1 VLHEGSFVG
10 SEAQSA
16 HPNRPP
22 WLWLPVLGL
31 VALLVSVM
39 IANNARSRVSQNDRE
54 FRSAQEVRLHE
65 IETHI
70 DDYFGK
76 AIQLVETG
84 AQTLAPVS
92 DDPAHVR
99 QLVEELFRSRSTP
112 QIFGV
117 GVYYAPQAFAKAFP
131 DGLFSIYYAA
141 PGGKVTAYL
150 HDPTAVPPYTSYD
163 WFKRAVKTPGRPRF
177 AGPYWEGGH
186 SYISTVRAL
195 QRNGKTVG
203 VMAVD
208 ALTQTFRDE
217 NMARLLRPGDIAWIE
232 SSVSRHTVL
241 VTTAPLPA
249 DGDWIGN
256 EILLRYTQA
265 HIHIWSNAAGLRA
278 ANQRIVT
285 GSLVLALAIWFFTG
299 VLGASL
305 IQISRSRQ
313 RAYALELE
321 RTRLENEIAV
331 GKRVESELRKAA
343 FTDELSGLPNRA
355 AFMESASE
363 AIARSKSGVR
373 YGVFF
378 IDLDRFNMINET
390 LGHPF
395 GDELLK
401 SIAAR
406 LHDQLAPR
414 GSVSRLGGDEFLVLA
429 PVDDSE
435 LATLAQRIL
444 EIVHEPMLLGG
455 RLLYSGAS
463 IGVVAVD
470 PQYQRPEELL
480 RDADI
485 AMYEAKSRGRGCYAV
500 FDTAMRTRV
509 AAESDLEN
517 DLRRAIERHEFIPYY
532 QPIFDV
538 RSDAVSG
545 FEALARWRRPGSGVV
560 GAAEFIG
567 YAERRGLV
575 DAIDTSL
582 MEDVCRDGA
591 AIFEAFPNATVS
603 VNVSA
608 VHLTVPDFAA
618 NIDSAMR
625 AYSMRPE
632 HLKLE
637 ITETA
642 IMRNPDQARETLR
655 LLQGSGIKIVLD
667 DFGAGHSSLAYLH
680 RLPIEGVKI
689 DQSFIAPLATDQ
701 SAVAIVRSIVALAKT
716 LDLYTVAEG
725 VETAEH
731 LEIVRQLGVDHAQG
745 FFFSAAVPLG
755 SVVSS
760 TARTTV

>member
-1 VLHEGSFVG
+1 MG
-10 SEAQSA
+10 SEARGA
-16 HPNRPP
+16 HPYRPP
-22 WLWLPVLGL
+22 FFWLPVLGL
-31 VALLVSVM
+31 AALLITVLIV
-39 IANNARSRVSQNDRE
+39 NNARTRILQNDRE
-54 FRSAQEVRLHE
+54 FRSAQEVRLRE
-65 IETHI
+65 IETQV

-76 AIQLVETG
+76 AIQLAQTG
-84 AQTLAPVS
+84 AQTLGDLD
-92 DDPAHVR
+92 DDPARVR
-99 QLVEELFRSRSTP
+99 LLVEELFRSRSTR

-117 GVYYAPQAFAKAFP
+117 GVYYGSGVFATSDP
-131 DGLFSIYYAA
+131 DGLFSVYDSAS
-141 PGGKVTAYL
+141 PGGRI
-150 HDPTAVPPYTSYD
+150 AVHYQNPNVVPRYTSYA
-163 WFKRAVKTPGRPRF
+163 WYTWAIQHPGATQF
-177 AGPYWEGGH
+177 VGPYWESGEDF
-186 SYISTVRAL
+186 ISTVKAL
-195 QRNGKTVG
+195 SRNGKPVG

-208 ALTQTFRDE
+208 TLTQTFRRE
-217 NMARLLRPGDIAWIE
+217 NMMRLLGPGDVAWIA
-232 SSVSRHTVL
+232 SKGAHGSVL
-241 VTTAPLPA
+241 VATQPPPA
-249 DGDWIGN
+249 QGDWIDAV
-256 EILLRYTQA
+256 IPLRYTHA
-265 HIHIWSNAAGLRA
+265 RIHLSRNAAALHALNARL
-278 ANQRIVT
+278 IT
-285 GSLVLALAIWFFTG
+285 GSIALAVAIWFFAGILAMST
-299 VLGASL
+299 
-305 IQISRSRQ
+305 IQIWRSRQ
-313 RAYALELE
+313 RAQTLELE

-343 FTDELSGLPNRA
+343 YTDGLSGLPNRA

-363 AIARSKSGVR
+363 AIARAKSGVR

-378 IDLDRFNMINET
+378 IDLDRFNMINDT

-435 LATLAQRIL
+435 LAAFAQRIL

-470 PQYQRPEELL
+470 PQYQRPEDLL

-485 AMYEAKSRGRGCYAV
+485 AMYEAKNRGRGCYAV
-500 FDTAMRTRV
+500 FDTAMRTRI

-517 DLRRAIERHEFIPYY
+517 DLRRAIERHEFVPYY
-532 QPIFDV
+532 QPIYDV
-538 RSDAVSG
+538 RNDTVVG

-575 DAIDTSL
+575 DAIDTAV

-591 AIFEAFPNATVS
+591 TIFEAFAGTTVA

-608 VHLTVPDFAA
+608 VHLTVPEFAA
-618 NIDSAMR
+618 SIDSALR
-625 AYSMRPE
+625 AYALRPDQ
-632 HLKLE
+632 LKLE

-642 IMRNPDQARETLR
+642 IMRNPDQARATLR
-655 LLQGSGIKIVLD
+655 LLQGNGVTIVLD

-716 LDLYTVAEG
+716 FDLYTVAEG
-725 VETAEH
+725 VETAEQ
-731 LEIVRQLGVDHAQG
+731 LEVVRQIGVDHAQG
-745 FFFSAAVPLG
+745 FFFSPALPLG
-755 SVVSS
+755 SVLTSA
-760 TARTTV
+760 ARTTVL

>member
-1 VLHEGSFVG
+1 MGNK
-10 SEAQSA
+10 AQGA
-16 HPNRPP
+16 PPYRPP
-22 WLWLPVLGL
+22 WFWLPIFAL
-31 VALLVSVM
+31 VALLLTLLIV
-39 IANNARSRVSQNDRE
+39 NNARTRILQNDRE
-54 FRSAQEVRLHE
+54 FSARQEVRLHE

-76 AIQLVETG
+76 AIQLVQTG
-84 AQTLAPVS
+84 AQTLADVN
-92 DDPAHVR
+92 DDPARAQH
-99 QLVEELFRSRSTP
+99 LVEELFRSRSTS
-112 QIFGV
+112 QIYGV
-117 GVYYAPQAFAKAFP
+117 GVYYAPKMFTTTNP

-141 PGGKVTAYL
+141 PGGKVTKYV
-150 HDPTAVPPYTSYD
+150 HDVNAVPPYTSYP
-163 WFKRAVKTPGRPRF
+163 WFKRAVETPNELRYY
-177 AGPYWEGGH
+177 GPYWEGH
-186 SYISTVRAL
+186 QDYISTVRAL
-195 QRNGKTVG
+195 RYNGKTVG

-208 ALTQTFRDE
+208 TLTEQFRTE
-217 NMARLLRPGDIAWIE
+217 NMTKLLDPGDIAYIE
-232 SSVSRHTVL
+232 SSHRGMVL
-241 VTTAPLPA
+241 LATAPPPTE
-249 DGDWIGN
+249 GDWVQAFIP
-256 EILLRYTQA
+256 LRYTQA
-265 HIHIWSNAAGLRA
+265 RIHLASNAAALHATNARL
-278 ANQRIVT
+278 IT
-285 GSLVLALAIWFFTG
+285 GSIALAVAIWFFVG
-299 VLGASL
+299 ILGMSS
-305 IQISRSRQ
+305 IQIWRSRQ
-313 RAYALELE
+313 RAYGLEKE

-331 GKRVESELRKAA
+331 GKRVEAELRKAA
-343 FTDELSGLPNRA
+343 YTDGLSGLPNRA
-355 AFMESASE
+355 AFLESASE
-363 AIARSKSGVR
+363 AIAHAKSGVR
-373 YGVFF
+373 YAVFF
-378 IDLDRFNMINET
+378 IDLDRFNMINDT

-406 LHDQLAPR
+406 LHDHLAPR

-435 LATLAQRIL
+435 LAAFAQRIL

-470 PQYQRPEELL
+470 PEYQRPEDLL

-485 AMYEAKSRGRGCYAV
+485 AMYEAKNRGRGCYAV

-517 DLRRAIERHEFIPYY
+517 DLRRAIERHEFVPYY
-532 QPIFDV
+532 QPIYDV
-538 RSDAVSG
+538 RSEAVVG

-575 DAIDTSL
+575 DAIDTSV
-582 MEDVCRDGA
+582 MEDVCRDSA
-591 AIFEAFPNATVS
+591 AMFEAFPSASVA

-618 NIDSAMR
+618 SVDSALR

-632 HLKLE
+632 QLKLE

-642 IMRNPDQARETLR
+642 IMRNPDQARATLR
-655 LLQGSGIKIVLD
+655 LLQGNGVTIVLD

-680 RLPIEGVKI
+680 RLPIAGVKI
-689 DQSFIAPLATDQ
+689 DQSFVAPLTTDQ

-725 VETAEH
+725 VETPEQ
-731 LEIVRQLGVDHAQG
+731 LEIVRQIGVDQAQG
-745 FFFSAAVPLG
+745 FFFSPPVALG
-755 SVVSS
+755 SIVTSA
-760 TARTTV
+760 ARTSA

>member
-1 VLHEGSFVG
+1 MG
-10 SEAQSA
+10 SEAQGA
-16 HPNRPP
+16 HEYRPP
-22 WLWLPVLGL
+22 WFWLLVLGI
-31 VALLVSVM
+31 VALLLTVL
-39 IANNARSRVSQNDRE
+39 IANNARSRVQQNDRE
-54 FRSAQEVRLHE
+54 FRASQDVRLHE

-84 AQTLAPVS
+84 AQTLAPVV
-92 DDPAHVR
+92 DDPARVR
-99 QLVEELFRSRSTP
+99 GLVDALFRSRSTT
-112 QIFGV
+112 QIYGV
-117 GVYYAPQAFAKAFP
+117 GVYYAPRTFATTNS
-131 DGLFSIYYAA
+131 DGLFSIYNSAG
-141 PGGKVTAYL
+141 PGGEMVLHL
-150 HDPTAVPPYTSYD
+150 HDVNLVPSYTSYE
-163 WFKRAVKTPGRPRF
+163 WFRRAVAFPNEPRF
-177 AGPYWEGGH
+177 SGPYWEGGKD
-186 SYISTVRAL
+186 YISTVRAL
-195 QRNGKTVG
+195 RRDGKTVG

-208 ALTQTFRDE
+208 TLTENFRRE
-217 NMARLLRPGDIAWIE
+217 NMTRLLDPGDLAFIE
-232 SSVSRHTVL
+232 SSAGHGTVL
-241 VTTAPLPA
+241 LSTRAIPKG
-249 DGDWIGN
+249 GDWLGDVIS
-256 EILLRYTQA
+256 LRYTGA
-265 HIHIWSNAAGLRA
+265 FIHLWSNAAPLHA
-278 ANQRIVT
+278 ANARLIT
-285 GSLVLALAIWFFTG
+285 GSIVLAVAIWFFAC
-299 VLGASL
+299 VLGVSS
-305 IQISRSRQ
+305 IQMWRSRQ
-313 RAYALELE
+313 RSYALEQE

-343 FTDELSGLPNRA
+343 YTDGLSGLPNRA

-363 AIARSKSGVR
+363 AIARAKSGVR
-373 YGVFF
+373 YAVFF

-435 LATLAQRIL
+435 LGAFAQRIL

-463 IGVVAVD
+463 VGVVAVD
-470 PQYQRPEELL
+470 AQYHRPEELL

-485 AMYEAKSRGRGCYAV
+485 AMYEAKSRGRGTYAV

-517 DLRRAIERHEFIPYY
+517 DLRRAIERHEFVPYY

-538 RSDAVSG
+538 HTDAVVG

-582 MEDVCRDGA
+582 MEDVCRDSA
-591 AIFEAFPNATVS
+591 AIFESFPQATVA

-608 VHLTVPDFAA
+608 VHLTVQDLAA
-618 NIDSAMR
+618 SIDSTLH
-625 AYSMRPE
+625 AYAMRPE
-632 HLKLE
+632 QLKLE

-642 IMRNPDQARETLR
+642 IMRNPDQARTTLR
-655 LLQGSGIKIVLD
+655 MLQGNGVTIVLD

-680 RLPIEGVKI
+680 RLPIEGIKI
-689 DQSFIAPLATDQ
+689 DQSFIAPLTTDP

-725 VETAEH
+725 VETSEQ
-731 LEIVRQLGVDHAQG
+731 LDIVRQIGVDHAQG

-755 SVVSS
+755 SVVASA
-760 TARTTV
+760 ARTTA

>member
-1 VLHEGSFVG
+1 ME
-10 SEAQSA
+10 SEAQSG
-16 HPNRPP
+16 HQYRPP
-22 WLWLPVLGL
+22 WFWLPVIGF
-31 VALLVSVM
+31 VALLVTVM
-39 IANNARSRVSQNDRE
+39 IASNARTRLAQNERE
-54 FRSAQEVRLHE
+54 FRSGQEVRLHE
-65 IETHI
+65 IQTHI
-70 DDYFGK
+70 DDYFGTS
-76 AIQLVETG
+76 IQLVATG
-84 AQTLAPVS
+84 AQTLGPLREDVS
-92 DDPAHVR
+92 RAE
-99 QLVEELFRSRSTP
+99 QLVGELFRSRSTNQVYGLGVFYEP
-112 QIFGV
+112 FAFSRQLEYFDVYDYLVGGRLVQSLHNPGFG
-117 GVYYAPQAFAKAFP
+117 
-131 DGLFSIYYAA
+131 
-141 PGGKVTAYL
+141 
-150 HDPTAVPPYTSYD
+150 PYTRLHWYQ
-163 WFKRAVKTPGRPRF
+163 RAVASPNEPRF
-177 AGPYWEGGH
+177 DGPYNERGV
-186 SYISTVRAL
+186 SYISTVQAFTRGGRVA
-195 QRNGKTVG
+195 G
-203 VMAVD
+203 VTAVD
-208 ALTQTFRDE
+208 TLTQWFVSK
-217 NMARLLRPGDIAWIE
+217 NMAPFTQSGDIAWIE
-232 SSVSRHTVL
+232 SSKRGKLL
-241 VTTAPLPA
+241 VQTAPFPPQA
-249 DGDWIGN
+249 DLIDEVIR
-256 EILLRYTQA
+256 LRYTGA
-265 HIHIWSNAAGLRA
+265 FIHLSSDASALHA
-278 ANQRIVT
+278 ANQRIAT
-285 GSLVLALAIWFFTG
+285 GSIVLSVTLWFFAAVLAGALVQIW
-299 VLGASL
+299 
-305 IQISRSRQ
+305 RSR
-313 RAYALELE
+313 RGAYALELE

-343 FTDELSGLPNRA
+343 YTDGLSGLPNRA

-363 AIARSKSGVR
+363 AIARAKSGVR
-373 YGVFF
+373 YAVFF

-406 LHDQLAPR
+406 LHDHLAPR

-435 LATLAQRIL
+435 LGAFAQRIL
-444 EIVHEPMLLGG
+444 EIVHEPMLLAG

-470 PQYQRPEELL
+470 AQYQRPEELL

-517 DLRRAIERHEFIPYY
+517 DLRRAIERHEFVPYY

-538 RSDAVSG
+538 RSDAVAG

-575 DAIDTSL
+575 DAIDTAL
-582 MEDVCRDGA
+582 LEDVCRDSA
-591 AIFEAFPNATVS
+591 ALFESFPAATVA

-608 VHLTVPDFAA
+608 GHLTVPDLAA
-618 NIDSAMR
+618 TVDSALH

-632 HLKLE
+632 QLKLE

-642 IMRNPDQARETLR
+642 IMRNPEQARATLR
-655 LLQGSGIKIVLD
+655 LLQGNGVKIVLD

-680 RLPIEGVKI
+680 RLPIEGIKI
-689 DQSFIAPLATDQ
+689 DQSFIAPLTTDP

-725 VETAEH
+725 VETAEQ
-731 LEIVRQLGVDHAQG
+731 LEIVRQLGVDQAQG

-760 TARTTV
+760 ATRTMA

>member
-1 VLHEGSFVG
+1 
-10 SEAQSA
+10 
-16 HPNRPP
+16 
-22 WLWLPVLGL
+22 
-31 VALLVSVM
+31 M

-84 AQTLAPVS
+84 AQTLGPVV
-92 DDPAHVR
+92 DDSARVR
-99 QLVEELFRSRSTP
+99 QLVQELFRSRSTH
-112 QIFGV
+112 QIYGV
-117 GVYYAPQAFAKAFP
+117 GAYYAPGAFSTANP
-131 DGLFSIYYAA
+131 DGLFSIYYSAA
-141 PGGKVTAYL
+141 RNGNTVEHL
-150 HDPTAVPPYTSYD
+150 HDPNVVPPYTSYD
-163 WFKRAVKTPGRPRF
+163 WYRRAVRTPSGPRF
-177 AGPYWEGGH
+177 SGPYWEGGRD
-186 SYISTVRAL
+186 YISTVQAL
-195 QRNGKTVG
+195 RRDGKVVG

-208 ALTQTFRDE
+208 ALTQTFRQE
-217 NMARLLRPGDIAWIE
+217 NMASLLGPGDIAWIE
-232 SSVSRHTVL
+232 SSEGHDKVL
-241 VTTAPLPA
+241 VTTAPLPT

-256 EILLRYTQA
+256 TILLHYTHA
-265 HIHIWSNAAGLRA
+265 HIHIWSNAATLRA
-278 ANQRIVT
+278 ANERIIT
-285 GSLVLALAIWFFTG
+285 GSFILALAIWFFAG
-299 VLGASL
+299 ILGASL
-305 IQISRSRQ
+305 MQIWRSRQ
-313 RAYALELE
+313 RAFALEQE

-355 AFMESASE
+355 AFMESTSE
-363 AIARSKSGVR
+363 AIARAKSGVR
-373 YGVFF
+373 YAVFF

-435 LATLAQRIL
+435 LGAYAQRML

-517 DLRRAIERHEFIPYY
+517 DLRRAIERHEFVPYY
-532 QPIFDV
+532 QPIFNV
-538 RSDAVSG
+538 RTDAVSG

-575 DAIDTSL
+575 DAIDTAL

-591 AIFEAFPNATVS
+591 AIFEAFPDATVS

-618 NIDSAMR
+618 SIDSALH

-632 HLKLE
+632 QLKLE

-642 IMRNPDQARETLR
+642 IMRNPDQARATLR
-655 LLQGSGIKIVLD
+655 LLQGNGVKIVLD

-689 DQSFIAPLATDQ
+689 DQSFIMPLATDQ
-701 SAVAIVRSIVALAKT
+701 NAVAIVRSIVALAKT

-731 LEIVRQLGVDHAQG
+731 LEIVRQIGVDHAQG

-760 TARTTV
+760 AARTTA